1 MEFGL
6 YATFWVTVYTEV
18 AVGDYV
24 VRRVGNSER
33 ASTAGV
39 DSAGAAFLLP
49 DIFQADGVVY
59 AFAAYYRNA
68 NPVRF
73 QLWRPVDAT
82 ESGTVRAS
90 ETTVQLISQ
99 LSVTPSV
106 ENSRETVRIYVESM
120 LLLISRGIR

>member
-1 MEFGL
+1 MEYGL
-6 YATFWVTVYTEV
+6 YVTFWVTVYTEV

-82 ESGTVRAS
+82 ESEAAVRAS

-106 ENSRETVRIYVESM
+106 ENSRETVRI
-120 LLLISRGIR
+120 R